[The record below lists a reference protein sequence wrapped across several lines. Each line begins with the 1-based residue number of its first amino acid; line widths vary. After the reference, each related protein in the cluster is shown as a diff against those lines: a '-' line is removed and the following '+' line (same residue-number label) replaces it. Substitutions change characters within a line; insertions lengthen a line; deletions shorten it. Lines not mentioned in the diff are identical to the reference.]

1 MSRAIKKMP
10 PMVKRKVGRP
20 LLYETPEEIL
30 AKFEDYKKH
39 VEYVRKPMTL
49 SGMRLYLG
57 FNSRQSLLN
66 YQERSAEFFDAIK
79 KVYLE
84 IAEHYEIMGQSGKG
98 GNFPIFALKQMGW
111 TDRREIRHENMS
123 KSIGVVKIML
133 EDNRKEVKAEIED
146 GLQNKR

>member
-1 MSRAIKKMP
+1 MSKK
-10 PMVKRKVGRP
+10 VAKRKVGRP

-30 AKFEDYKKH
+30 LKFEDYKKH
-39 VEYVRKPMTL
+39 TEYVRKPMTL

-57 FNSRQSLLN
+57 FNSRQSILN
-66 YQERSAEFFDAIK
+66 YQERSPEFFDALK
-79 KVYLE
+79 RVWLE
-84 IAEHYEIMGQSGKG
+84 IAEHYEIMGQNGKG

-146 GLQNKR
+146 ELQNKE

>member
-1 MSRAIKKMP
+1 MSKK
-10 PMVKRKVGRP
+10 VAKRKVGRP

-39 VEYVRKPMTL
+39 IIEIREPPTL
-49 SGMRLYLG
+49 SGMRIYLG
-57 FNSRQSLLN
+57 FNSRQSILN
-66 YQERSAEFFDAIK
+66 YQERSPEFFDAIK
-79 KVYLE
+79 RVWLE
-84 IAEHYEIMGQSGKG
+84 LGKHYEIMGQQGKG

-123 KSIGVVKIML
+123 KSIGLVKIML

-146 GLQNKR
+146 ELQDKR